1 MIYSDGMPGL
11 RYICSSSPGEDDC
24 LSGLSILNYCYLEA
38 TCNVIDSGVERDGDL
53 VIPTDTEDDE
63 RKKGK
68 NRFPSFSSFFSKII
82 KQEQKYNR
90 ENIEKYYP
98 FSKS

>member
-1 MIYSDGMPGL
+1 MKKIKT
-11 RYICSSSPGEDDC
+11 
-24 LSGLSILNYCYLEA
+24 EA

-68 NRFPSFSSFFSKII
+68 IDFLPFH
-82 KQEQKYNR
+82 
-90 ENIEKYYP
+90 P
-98 FSKS
+98 FSLKL